1 MTHAIEKTGGQPVV
15 QCLPSPWAP
24 WASLA
29 RAAQPGGP
37 NIQRPQPKGPP
48 AAVIESLGGYV
59 YIYIWYMYML
69 YIYFVDHIP
78 IIHMLIGKSFLSW
91 FRNYK
96 WLWIVSRIFQDSWK
110 FAKILGISGNSGN
123 PWNFKPLGLASVIQN
138 LVPCSAD
145 FHEKCSRKVQTEK
158 SQLTKFESPL
168 GTASRVSE
176 RCLWVRPSLSRNFR
190 GSCFFR
196 GIRVSAIYFRELS
209 RNSWQETWLFSC
221 VTHHVY
227 WNATKNKPLLPSILQ
242 RSFFLE
248 LRTTW

>member
-1 MTHAIEKTGGQPVV
+1 MNSFK
-15 QCLPSPWAP
+15 
-24 WASLA
+24 
-29 RAAQPGGP
+29 
-37 NIQRPQPKGPP
+37 
-48 AAVIESLGGYV
+48 
-59 YIYIWYMYML
+59 
-69 YIYFVDHIP
+69 DIP
-78 IIHMLIGKSFLSW
+78 RFM
-91 FRNYK
+91 
-96 WLWIVSRIFQDSWK
+96 
-110 FAKILGISGNSGN
+110 KICPDGISGNSGN

-145 FHEKCSRKVQTEK
+145 VHEKCSRKVQTEK

-209 RNSWQETWLFSC
+209 RNSWQETWFFSC

-227 WNATKNKPLLPSILQ
+227 WNAKKTSLCCQAFCNAVFFWSYGPHGNICIFHMFVTRGMYLAFHGFSSAHLDARNILK
-242 RSFFLE
+242 R
-248 LRTTW
+248 

>member
-1 MTHAIEKTGGQPVV
+1 MSADALDALDALSRQSCATRRPKYP
-15 QCLPSPWAP
+15 AP
-24 WASLA
+24 TTKRSSNCRHWVIRRICWLA
-29 RAAQPGGP
+29 
-37 NIQRPQPKGPP
+37 QRN
-48 AAVIESLGGYV
+48 
-59 YIYIWYMYML
+59 
-69 YIYFVDHIP
+69 H
-78 IIHMLIGKSFLSW
+78 W

-123 PWNFKPLGLASVIQN
+123 PWNFKPLGLASLIQN

-176 RCLWVRPSLSRNFR
+176 RCLWVRPSLSQNFR
-190 GSCFFR
+190 GTSSCFFG

-209 RNSWQETWLFSC
+209 RNSWQETWFS
-221 VTHHVY
+221 HV
-227 WNATKNKPLLPSILQ
+227 
-242 RSFFLE
+242 
-248 LRTTW
+248 

>member
-1 MTHAIEKTGGQPVV
+1 
-15 QCLPSPWAP
+15 
-24 WASLA
+24 
-29 RAAQPGGP
+29 
-37 NIQRPQPKGPP
+37 
-48 AAVIESLGGYV
+48 
-59 YIYIWYMYML
+59 ML
-69 YIYFVDHIP
+69 YIYVDQIP

-227 WNATKNKPLLPSILQ
+227 WNATKKQTSVAKHFATQFFFGVTDHMVTYVFFTCSSPGGCTWPSMDFHLPIWMPETSWKGNP
-242 RSFFLE
+242 RNHSPE
-248 LRTTW
+248 KVTRCN